1 MINMIEHNKE
11 YRILFQ
17 GDSIT
22 YANRIKMIKSSL
34 GVGYCSMI
42 GKYIKNNYGEK
53 ITCLNKGIY
62 GDTTTRLKKRWIRDS
77 IEINPD
83 ILSILIGVNDCWRRY
98 DRGIVTTI
106 EQFTENYDYILK
118 QSVESNE
125 NLSLV
130 ILSPFLI
137 PLSRRQEEWFEDLN
151 PKIKVV
157 EELANKYNA
166 IYIPLNDIFK
176 EIVSNGV
183 NARTLTRDGV
193 HPTQKGHKI
202 IAKTW
207 IKAMDI

>member
-1 MINMIEHNKE
+1 M
-11 YRILFQ
+11 
-17 GDSIT
+17 
-22 YANRIKMIKSSL
+22 
-34 GVGYCSMI
+34 
-42 GKYIKNNYGEK
+42 NN
-53 ITCLNKGIY
+53 L
-62 GDTTTRLKKRWIRDS
+62 
-77 IEINPD
+77 
-83 ILSILIGVNDCWRRY
+83 
-98 DRGIVTTI
+98 
-106 EQFTENYDYILK
+106 QENYDYILK

-166 IYIPLNDIFK
+166 TYIPLNDIFK